1 MLIGPERS
9 PSLQPNKGV
18 ETVKDATLR
27 FGALGLLSLIWG
39 GSFFFIKILLEAMG
53 PLSVA
58 FFRTAFGLAAV
69 AALVAVLRTP
79 IRWRAISW
87 PTVAVVALLNTAV
100 PWALIAYG
108 ETRLTSNLTSVLN
121 ASTPIW
127 TALVGLLAFRQTLA
141 GLQWLG
147 IVVGFAGLVA
157 VVNPE
162 PGQAAGTGT
171 WTACAAVLLA
181 TWGYA
186 LSSQLAKHRLSDLSL
201 YETTMATL
209 VVGTLGSLVP
219 ALAFEAATWANL
231 ARADVL
237 LTLVGLGCL
246 GSGVAYLLFYYLI
259 RVGGAEFATLVT
271 YLVPVTAMLWGT
283 LFLGEPLTPN
293 LFLGLILILTGVFLA
308 GRKPGTIE

>member
-1 MLIGPERS
+1 M
-9 PSLQPNKGV
+9 
-18 ETVKDATLR
+18 KDATLR

-87 PTVAVVALLNTAV
+87 PTAAVVALLNTAV

-147 IVVGFAGLVA
+147 IVVGFAGLVT
-157 VVNPE
+157 VVGLE
-162 PGQAAGTGT
+162 PGQAGRH
-171 WTACAAVLLA
+171 WTAYASVLLA

-186 LSSQLAKHRLSDLSL
+186 LSSQLAKHRLTNLSL
-201 YETTMATL
+201 YETTVATL

-231 ARADVL
+231 ARADLL

>member
-1 MLIGPERS
+1 MLIEPERS

-87 PTVAVVALLNTAV
+87 PTAAVVALLNTAV

-147 IVVGFAGLVA
+147 IVVGFAGLVT
-157 VVNPE
+157 VVGLE
-162 PGQAAGTGT
+162 PGQAGRH
-171 WTACAAVLLA
+171 WTAYASVLLA

-186 LSSQLAKHRLSDLSL
+186 LSSQLAKHRLTNLSL
-201 YETTMATL
+201 YETTVATL

-231 ARADVL
+231 ARADLL

>member
-1 MLIGPERS
+1 M
-9 PSLQPNKGV
+9 
-18 ETVKDATLR
+18 KDATLR

-100 PWALIAYG
+100 PWTLIAYG

-147 IVVGFAGLVA
+147 IVVGFAGLVT
-157 VVNPE
+157 VVGLE
-162 PGQAAGTGT
+162 PGRAGGH
-171 WTACAAVLLA
+171 WTAYASVLLA

-186 LSSQLAKHRLSDLSL
+186 LSSQLAKHRLTDLSL
-201 YETTMATL
+201 YETTVATL
-209 VVGTLGSLVP
+209 VVGTLGSFVP
-219 ALAFEAATWANL
+219 ALAFETATWSSL